1 MRAKSAIN
9 QQKKGRAKLLLLVG
23 LFLAPVVV
31 AYVLY
36 NVGWQSNASVNYGDL
51 IQPVRAVTHV
61 ELRGPEDR
69 PFRFGGLPRKWT
81 IMYFGSSECLKS
93 CDAALYKMRQ
103 VHLAQGRQANR
114 IQRVFIVTDSAE
126 IDSLR
131 YKVLDYSGTL
141 LLTGAPDAVDSI
153 IRQGALE
160 PDRTYIVDPLGN
172 LIMSYPPDANPSGM
186 RKDLSRLL
194 RASQIG

>member
-1 MRAKSAIN
+1 
-9 QQKKGRAKLLLLVG
+9 
-23 LFLAPVVV
+23 
-31 AYVLY
+31 
-36 NVGWQSNASVNYGDL
+36 
-51 IQPVRAVTHV
+51 
-61 ELRGPEDR
+61 
-69 PFRFGGLPRKWT
+69 
-81 IMYFGSSECLKS
+81 
-93 CDAALYKMRQ
+93 
-103 VHLAQGRQANR
+103 
-114 IQRVFIVTDSAE
+114 
-126 IDSLR
+126 
-131 YKVLDYSGTL
+131 LDYSGTL